1 MKKFKVLEPIY
12 VFSHVDENSEKV
24 YNVKWKTVGYA
35 DSMNEARNF
44 TKLPVLQEAKAK
56 RK

>member
-12 VFSHVDENSEKV
+12 VFSHVDENNEKV

-35 DSMNEARNF
+35 DSMDEARNF
-44 TKLPVLQEAKAK
+44 TKLPVLQEVKVK

>member
-12 VFSHVDENSEKV
+12 TVSHVDENGEKV

-35 DSMNEARNF
+35 DNLQEAKSI
-44 TKLPVLQEAKAK
+44 TKLPVLQEAK
-56 RK
+56 RKK